1 MAEKPS
7 GLVSADRVQVQPD
20 RNITLELQA
29 VIPSGY
35 WQELI
40 QSGNLKPRVAF
51 AARAQR
57 LHDQHS
63 AMSVTTR
70 RRVSFI
76 VLVGN
81 EATMD
86 YHRLMRL
93 LTLLFAA
100 TSIVLVAQSG
110 ERSSLDIYVIDVEG
124 GEATLFVSPSGE
136 SMLVD
141 TGWPGFNGRDADRIV
156 AAAADVGVTELDYL
170 LVTHFHTDH
179 MGGALQ
185 LAERMPIHH
194 FIDHGSSTNLGERGQ
209 AAFDR
214 YAQLRAGGEHLEVKP
229 GDRVPVT
236 GIDVRIIASSGD
248 VLREPLAGAGNP
260 NPACRDFVSH
270 GEDITSRGGDAEDQ
284 LSVSV
289 IVAYEKFRTIIMGD
303 LTWNKEYDLMCPNDT
318 VGMVDA
324 YLVSHHG
331 AHTSGSEALVHA
343 LQPRAAIMN
352 NGPRKGG
359 AVQTFAILNQVPSL
373 EHLWQNHY
381 AVDAGNHNSPDHFIA
396 NLDTGDNDAA
406 ANGQPVHTGASHWIR
421 VSAQSDGSF
430 TVTNSRNGHRQ
441 HYPPRP

>member
-1 MAEKPS
+1 MGVLFLYAALRNKDEPALRPSSLSPLEDVSVRVAEKPS

-185 LAERMPIHH
+185 QI
-194 FIDHGSSTNLGERGQ
+194 G
-209 AAFDR
+209 
-214 YAQLRAGGEHLEVKP
+214 RAHV
-229 GDRVPVT
+229 
-236 GIDVRIIASSGD
+236 
-248 VLREPLAGAGNP
+248 
-260 NPACRDFVSH
+260 
-270 GEDITSRGGDAEDQ
+270 
-284 LSVSV
+284 
-289 IVAYEKFRTIIMGD
+289 
-303 LTWNKEYDLMCPNDT
+303 
-318 VGMVDA
+318 
-324 YLVSHHG
+324 
-331 AHTSGSEALVHA
+331 
-343 LQPRAAIMN
+343 
-352 NGPRKGG
+352 
-359 AVQTFAILNQVPSL
+359 
-373 EHLWQNHY
+373 
-381 AVDAGNHNSPDHFIA
+381 
-396 NLDTGDNDAA
+396 
-406 ANGQPVHTGASHWIR
+406 
-421 VSAQSDGSF
+421 
-430 TVTNSRNGHRQ
+430 
-441 HYPPRP
+441 